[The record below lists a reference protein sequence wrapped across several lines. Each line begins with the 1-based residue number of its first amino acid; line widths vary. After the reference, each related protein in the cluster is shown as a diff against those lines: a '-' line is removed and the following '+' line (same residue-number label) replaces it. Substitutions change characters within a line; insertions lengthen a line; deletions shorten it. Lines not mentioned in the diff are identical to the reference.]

1 LPGPYSRSDWIDH
14 TGALSGLS
22 VYSWFPTVTAAAG
35 REKAQFSTQDPLAP
49 GGIKTD
55 TYRAGFDASWEI
67 DLFGSLRNEY
77 HAIDRRVEAR
87 TASLADAQLSII
99 AETAQAWFSL
109 IGARDVPAST
119 AISSLRSRAPGNS
132 SISRMRLRSS
142 R

>member
-1 LPGPYSRSDWIDH
+1 M
-14 TGALSGLS
+14 SGLS

-35 REKAQFSTQDPLAP
+35 REKAQFSTEDPLAP

-77 HAIDRRVEAR
+77 HAIDRRVESR
-87 TASLADAQLSII
+87 TALLADAQLSIV

-109 IGARDVPAST
+109 IGARERLGA
-119 AISSLRSRAPGNS
+119 AAPS
-132 SISRMRLRSS
+132 SS
-142 R
+142 RTSRTTSGS